1 MVIAQPDTVL
11 LSLVKTFRVGVESGL
26 VNVTPDC
33 HCLVVAVSQRLLI
46 FVIGVNQEQRGLMRV
61 SAQPGR
67 VSSDQTPAPSLMRVT
82 ESWSIGSSDATIPIA
97 VQ

>member
-1 MVIAQPDTVL
+1 MVVAQPGTVL

-46 FVIGVNQEQRGLMRV
+46 FVIGVNQEQRGC
-61 SAQPGR
+61 
-67 VSSDQTPAPSLMRVT
+67 
-82 ESWSIGSSDATIPIA
+82 
-97 VQ
+97 